1 MATKMNPPNLTS
13 VPYKL
18 YKQTLLAWREV
29 TDLSKDKQG
38 VAIALSLPQEDKN
51 KIQEK
56 VFNEIGL
63 DKLKQDDGLHTLIQF
78 LDGILLKDEL
88 SDSLEK
94 FEEFEAFQ
102 RASGQSITDYISTF
116 DSMYRKIE
124 KLDMKLPSHSLAF
137 KLLRRTNISQEE
149 KMLVL
154 TGMTYAN
161 KNTLY
166 DEAKLSLKKF
176 KGDITRGNISTG
188 SSIELEPTFLAENE
202 DALLAAGSVKQS
214 HGKPSQEKVVDM
226 DVVGESG
233 IKDKTLNEQ

>member
-1 MATKMNPPNLTS
+1 MATKMSPPNLTS

-38 VAIALSLPQEDKN
+38 VVIALSLPQEDKN

-161 KNTLY
+161 KKTLY

-188 SSIELEPTFLAENE
+188 SSIKLEPTFLAENE

-233 IKDKTLNEQ
+233 IKDKTLNGQ